1 MVFESVNLKSYLT
14 PCRRSDVDE
23 GKKADV
29 REQEMRSML
38 EKEKQ
43 LIETRQ
49 REFEV
54 AANERKLQFWKAQES
69 MFANIREAR
78 HPDNGAPKKTK
89 QHQRVTPV
97 AESIMSDQHTTAPNR
112 VRESWNCFVE

>member
-1 MVFESVNLKSYLT
+1 MLY
-14 PCRRSDVDE
+14 RSHVDE
-23 GKKADV
+23 GKKAEV
-29 REQEMRSML
+29 REREMRLML
-38 EKEKQ
+38 DKEKQ

-78 HPDNGAPKKTK
+78 HPHDSGAPKKTIHVHK
-89 QHQRVTPV
+89 QRETPV
-97 AESIMSDQHTTAPNR
+97 AESIVSDQHTTAPNR
-112 VRESWNCFVE
+112 VCVF